1 MNTAKQ
7 VVNPLR
13 ELSSHGQSVWLD
25 YIRRSLLNSGELKR
39 LVEDD
44 GLKGMTSNPAIFE
57 KAIAGSTDYAEQ
69 LVELKKDSK
78 LKAMDIYEHIAV
90 EDIQKAADILKPV
103 YEKTQKRDGYV
114 SMEVSPFLANDT
126 KGTIEEAK
134 RLWKWINRPNVMIK
148 VPATKEGIPAIKEL
162 IGEGININVTL
173 LFSQEAYEA
182 VHWAYIDGLEK
193 FKKSGGDLHNV
204 ASVASFF
211 VSRID
216 TLIDSMIEERLKT
229 AQGDEKA
236 LLNKVIGKVAI
247 ANAKQAYQKYLNVI
261 KDARWKELEKSGA
274 QTQRLLWASTS
285 TKNPAFPD
293 CIYVDELIGKDTVNT
308 IPPNTFDAF
317 RDHGVVKNTLEAE
330 VPEANAVMENLEKAK
345 ISMKEVTDKLVVQ
358 GVELFADAFKKLLAA
373 VEKAGTSE
381 KKSSINGMKYDLN
394 TDISGNVEQA
404 IKTWQSEGRN
414 KKLWDK
420 DASLWTGAD
429 EGKWL
434 DWLNIIDDQ
443 IAQIDKLKKLAQEI
457 KDAKFK
463 YALLL
468 GMGGSSLCPDVLR
481 NTFPKADGYPELHVL
496 DSTDPQQVK
505 TAEKS
510 IEIKDTIFIV
520 SSKSGTTLE
529 PNIFEQYFWKKTVDA
544 VGEAKA
550 GEHWIAV
557 TDPGSKLQALAEKKK
572 YRHIF
577 PGLPGIGGRYSAL
590 SNFGMVP
597 AAVMGLDVEKFLTSA
612 QAMAKTCAATTP
624 VKDNPGIVLGLI
636 MGEEACV
643 KRDKLTI
650 VASPKIQHLGAWLE
664 QLIAESTGKSGKG
677 IIPVDTEK
685 LTSDTGSYSLDRLF
699 AYLRFESEPDAG
711 QDKAIEAIKK
721 EGFSVVTISVSDIY
735 NLGQEFFRWEIA
747 TAVAGEALRINPF
760 DQPDVEAS
768 KVATRELTQAYEK
781 TGKLPEETPFF
792 EADGIK
798 LYADQKNASEI
809 EKAAG
814 QTKTLSAMLK
824 AHLSRLKEN
833 HSYAALLAYI
843 EMTKAHEDELQIAR
857 LAIRDKKKVAT
868 CLGFGPRFLH
878 STGQAYKGGPNTGV
892 FLQITA
898 DDTEELPVPEQK
910 YTFGIVK
917 AAQAGGDLKVLN
929 DRGRAALRVHL
940 SKNIAKDLKTL
951 TSAIKDALK

>member
-13 ELSSHGQSVWLD
+13 ELSTQGQSVWLD

-57 KAIAGSTDYAEQ
+57 KAIAGSNDYADQ
-69 LVELKKDSK
+69 LEELKKDSK

-126 KGTIEEAK
+126 KGTVDEAK

-148 VPATKEGIPAIKEL
+148 VPATREGIPAIKEL

-193 FKKSGGDLHNV
+193 FRKSGGDLHNV

-216 TLIDSMIEERLKT
+216 TLIDSMIEDRLKT

-236 LLNKVIGKVAI
+236 LLNKVTGKVAI
-247 ANAKQAYQKYLNVI
+247 ANAKQAYQKYLNII
-261 KDARWKELEKSGA
+261 KDARWKELEKHGA

-308 IPPNTFDAF
+308 IPPSTFDAF

-330 VPEANAVMENLEKAK
+330 ISEANEVMENLEKSK

-358 GVELFADAFKKLLAA
+358 GVELFADAFKKLLDA
-373 VEKAGTSE
+373 VEKARTAE
-381 KKSSINGMKYDLN
+381 KKSLIDNFKCELTADLKSVVDK
-394 TDISGNVEQA
+394 TISD
-404 IKTWQSEGRN
+404 WQSKDN
-414 KKLWDK
+414 TKKLWSR
-420 DASLWTGAD
+420 DASLWTGDD

-434 DWLNIIDDQ
+434 DWLNIINDQ
-443 IAQIDKLKKLAQEI
+443 LAHIENLKKLSQEI
-457 KDAKFK
+457 KEAKFK

-481 NTFPKADGYPELHVL
+481 NTFPKEAGYPEMFVL

-505 TAEKS
+505 AAEKA
-510 IEIKDTIFIV
+510 IDVKQTIFIV

-529 PNIFEQYFWKKTVDA
+529 PNIFEQYFWQKTVQS
-544 VGEAKA
+544 VGEEKA
-550 GEHWIAV
+550 GQHWIAV
-557 TDPGSKLQALAEKKK
+557 TDPGSKLQALAEKEKF
-572 YRHIF
+572 RHIF
-577 PGLPGIGGRYSAL
+577 LGLPGIGGRYSAL
-590 SNFGMVP
+590 SHFGMVP
-597 AAVMGLDVEKFLTSA
+597 AAVMGLDVSKFLDKA
-612 QAMAKTCAATTP
+612 REMAHACAATVP
-624 VKDNPGIVLGLI
+624 VRENPGAVLGII
-636 MGEEACV
+636 MGEAA
-643 KRDKLTI
+643 KAGRDKITI
-650 VASPKIQHLGAWLE
+650 VTSPKINDLGAWLE
-664 QLIAESTGKSGKG
+664 QLIAESTGKVGKG
-677 IIPVDTEK
+677 IIPVDREPLAAPDVYGK
-685 LTSDTGSYSLDRLF
+685 DRIF
-699 AYLRFESEPDAG
+699 AYLRLESAADEK
-711 QDKAIEAIKK
+711 QDKAIDALEKA
-721 EGFSVVTISVSDIY
+721 GHPVVRISVSDIY

-747 TAVAGEALRINPF
+747 TAVAGAVLGINAF
-760 DQPDVEAS
+760 NQPDVEAS
-768 KVATRELTQAYEK
+768 KVATRELTEAYEK
-781 TGKLPEETPFF
+781 SGQLPEEKPFF

-798 LYADQKNASEI
+798 LFADEKNAKEI
-809 EKAAG
+809 ESGAG
-814 QTKTLSAMLK
+814 ATKTLVSIIK
-824 AHLSRLKEN
+824 SHLSRVKA
-833 HSYAALLAYI
+833 SDYVALLAYI
-843 EMTKAHEDELQIAR
+843 EMTKAHEDELQSAR
-857 LAIRDKKKVAT
+857 LSIRDSKKVAT

-878 STGQAYKGGPNTGV
+878 STGQAYKGGPNSGV
-892 FLQITA
+892 FLQVTA
-898 DDTEELPVPEQK
+898 DDTEELPVPQQK

-917 AAQAGGDLKVLN
+917 SAQARGDLKVLN
-929 DRGRAALRVHL
+929 DRGRRALRVHL
-940 SKNIAKDLKTL
+940 GKDVAKGLKSL
-951 TSAIKDALK
+951 TAAIKDALG